1 MPVPVGDARTRP
13 EAALVPVP
21 VLVGV
26 DAEPDP
32 WRRILGILARDPDR
46 RAPGHGDGYVVI
58 TYHVG

>member
-13 EAALVPVP
+13 EAAFVP

-32 WRRILGILARDPDR
+32 WRRILATLGRDPDWR
-46 RAPGHGDGYVVI
+46 PR
-58 TYHVG
+58 

>member
-1 MPVPVGDARTRP
+1 MAVPVGDAHTRP
-13 EAALVPVP
+13 GAAFAP

-32 WRRILGILARDPDR
+32 WRRILGMLGRDPDR